1 MVAAFL
7 SRDSAIFDY
16 SMSALRMYAWSFLV
30 MGFNVIF
37 AGFFT
42 AMERPLPAFAISVS
56 RSLVLL
62 AVSLLTLPA
71 LLGDRGIWYSTLAS
85 ELGCLCI
92 TAVCA
97 AVYFRGQRP
106 DA

>member
-1 MVAAFL
+1 
-7 SRDSAIFDY
+7 
-16 SMSALRMYAWSFLV
+16 MSALRMYAWSFLV

-62 AVSLLTLPA
+62 AAILTVMSLLF
-71 LLGDRGIWYSTLAS
+71 GDQGIWFSTPVS
-85 ELGCLCI
+85 EAACLILTVGWVVSC
-92 TAVCA
+92 
-97 AVYFRGQRP
+97 FRRL
-106 DA
+106 

>member
-62 AVSLLTLPA
+62 AAILTVMSLLF
-71 LLGDRGIWYSTLAS
+71 GDQGIWFSTPVS
-85 ELGCLCI
+85 EAACLI
-92 TAVCA
+92 LTVGWAVAC
-97 AVYFRGQRP
+97 FRRL
-106 DA
+106 